1 MADFQPPPTWALPI
15 LVDEDSGKA
24 TFNPVW
30 IKWFV
35 DLTAVIN
42 ASGGG
47 GGGAIDHNSLSN
59 LQGGQ
64 ANQYYHLNANELARV
79 QKSGRQGSDVA
90 SATAIAPS
98 STDGADYFQV
108 TGTTQIDRVDN
119 TGWQG
124 GSVITLKFDSNPVV
138 RNNQAA
144 SGTERPVI
152 LSGAANFSSS
162 ASDTLT
168 LRYDSADAVWYE
180 QSRSVN

>member
-15 LVDEDSGKA
+15 LVEERTGRA

-30 IKWFV
+30 LKWFV

-47 GGGAIDHNSLSN
+47 GGTVTHNSLSG

-64 ANQYYHLNANELARV
+64 ANQYYHLNSNELAKL
-79 QKSGRQGSDVA
+79 QKSGRQGSNVA

-108 TGTTQIDRVDN
+108 TGNTQIDRIDN

-124 GSVITLKFDSNPVV
+124 GSCITLKFNSNPVV
-138 RNNQAA
+138 RDNQAA
-144 SGTERPVI
+144 SGTERPII
-152 LSGAANFSSS
+152 LAGSVNFNST
-162 ASDTLT
+162 ADDLLT
-168 LRYDSADAVWYE
+168 LRYDSTDQVWYE
-180 QSRSVN
+180 MCRSVN